1 MCSHGNTVTQN
12 DVKVC
17 LDCGLTLLPNGKTMF
32 EKEIT
37 GYRPKKKK
45 KKKKKKRRRKRGGKE

>member
-17 LDCGLTLLPNGKTMF
+17 LDCGLTLLPNGKIMF
-32 EKEIT
+32 DKEIT

-45 KKKKKKRRRKRGGKE
+45 QKKKKNRR